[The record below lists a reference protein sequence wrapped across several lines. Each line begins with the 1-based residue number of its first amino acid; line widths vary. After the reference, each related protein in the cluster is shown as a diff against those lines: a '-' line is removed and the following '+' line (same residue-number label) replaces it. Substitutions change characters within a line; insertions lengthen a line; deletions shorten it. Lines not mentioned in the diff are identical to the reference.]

1 MTQPAPIFTK
11 HTADNPL
18 KIAVLI
24 SGGGTTL
31 RNLLERIEQDKLPL
45 EVVLVVSSSRAAK
58 GMVYAEDANI
68 PCKIVTVQDHPEI
81 ADFSADIFHACRK
94 AGAELVVMGG
104 FLKQVAIPA
113 DFENRVVNIHPSLIP
128 SFCGAGF
135 YGSRVHMAVL
145 EYGAKVSGCTVHFV
159 DDHYDHGPII
169 SQAVVDVLPDDSPQ
183 TLAERVFE
191 TECQAYPAAITALAE
206 GRVAIAGRKVTVSPR

>member
-31 RNLLERIEQDKLPL
+31 RNLLERIEQDNLPL
-45 EVVLVVSSSRAAK
+45 EVVLVISSSRTAK
-58 GMVYAEDANI
+58 GMVYANDANI

-81 ADFSADIFHACRK
+81 ADFSATIFHACRK
-94 AGAELVVMGG
+94 AGTELVVMGG
-104 FLKQVAIPA
+104 FLKQVAIPP
-113 DFENRVVNIHPSLIP
+113 DFENHVVNIHPSLIP

-135 YGSRVHMAVL
+135 YGSRVHAAVL

-169 SQAVVDVLPDDSPQ
+169 TQTVVEVFPEDTPQA
-183 TLAERVFE
+183 LAERVFE
-191 TECQAYPAAITALAE
+191 TECHAYPAAIQALAE
-206 GRVAIAGRKVTVSPR
+206 GRVAIHGRKVTVLPR

>member
-1 MTQPAPIFTK
+1 MTLPAPIFTK

-18 KIAVLI
+18 KLAVLI

-31 RNLLERIEQDKLPL
+31 RNLLERIDQDKLPL
-45 EVVLVVSSSRAAK
+45 EIVLVVSSSRSAK
-58 GMVYAEDANI
+58 GIVYAEDANI
-68 PCKIVTVQDHPEI
+68 PCKVVTVQDHPEI
-81 ADFSADIFHACRK
+81 DAFSADIFHACRK
-94 AGAELVVMGG
+94 AGAQLVVMGG

-135 YGSRVHMAVL
+135 YGSRVHSAVL
-145 EYGAKVSGCTVHFV
+145 EYGAKISGCTVHFV

-169 SQAVVDVLPDDSPQ
+169 SQSVVDVLPDDSPQ
-183 TLAERVFE
+183 TLAERVFA
-191 TECQAYPAAITALAE
+191 TEGQAYPAAITALAE
-206 GRVAIAGRKVTVSPR
+206 GRVSISGRKVTLLPR